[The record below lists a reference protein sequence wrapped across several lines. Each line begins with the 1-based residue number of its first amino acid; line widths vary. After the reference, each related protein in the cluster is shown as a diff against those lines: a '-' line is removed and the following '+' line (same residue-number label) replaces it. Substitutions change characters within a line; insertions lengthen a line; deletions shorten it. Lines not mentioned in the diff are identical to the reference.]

1 MNLLLLALAAAP
13 AGIPPEVKVGS
24 SAPAVK
30 VSTWWN
36 GGLEDSTEE
45 FKGAVLLLEFFAT
58 W

>member
-13 AGIPPEVKVGS
+13 AGIRSEVKVGS
-24 SAPAVK
+24 AAPGVA

-36 GGLEDSTEE
+36 GGLEESTAD
-45 FKGAVLLLEFFAT
+45 FKGAVVLLEFFAT